1 MACYSWYEA
10 DLRINVKGR
19 TIYGIQQWL
28 GVDALVNIIIIII
41 IIIILLFLLSAF

>member
-1 MACYSWYEA
+1 MACYSWSEA

-41 IIIILLFLLSAF
+41 ILLFLLSAF

>member
-10 DLRINVKGR
+10 DLRINVKGS
-19 TIYGIQQWL
+19 TVYGIQQWS
-28 GVDALVNIIIIII
+28 GVDALVNTI